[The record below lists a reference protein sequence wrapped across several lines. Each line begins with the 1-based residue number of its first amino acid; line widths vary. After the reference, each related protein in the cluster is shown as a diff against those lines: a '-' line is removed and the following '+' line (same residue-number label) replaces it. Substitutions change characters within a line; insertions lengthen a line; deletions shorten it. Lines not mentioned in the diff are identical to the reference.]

1 MEVHHHPNTEK
12 KKFKEYFL
20 EFLMIFLAVTLGFLA
35 ENIRENIS
43 ERAKEKEYIKGFINN
58 LKVDTS
64 NLKVVIKENKRR
76 IGGIDS
82 LLKMAHMDF
91 SIAAN
96 RKLFYTYS
104 RQNLLNVNFFKS
116 DDVTLTQ
123 LRNSGGYRL
132 IQKGSASDSIVK
144 YDQSS
149 TDVYGQETVYRRG
162 INYTEEALFELIDMT
177 TLVDTAYYR
186 NKIFTDKELPAISSD
201 PQKLKS
207 FFNKTVFVRGVI
219 NNYTDKLSVKL
230 DFAEKLISFLRKIYN
245 LKMDKD

>member
-1 MEVHHHPNTEK
+1 
-12 KKFKEYFL
+12 
-20 EFLMIFLAVTLGFLA
+20 MIFLAVTLGFIA

-43 ERAKEKEYIKGFINN
+43 DRAKEKEYIKGFINN

-64 NLKVVIKENKRR
+64 NLKMIIKDSKRR

-82 LLKMAHMDF
+82 LIKMAHLDV
-91 SIAAN
+91 STVVN

-104 RQNLLNVNFFKS
+104 RQNLLSVNFFKS

-149 TDVYGQETVYRRG
+149 TEIYVQETVYRRS

-177 TLVDTAYYR
+177 ILNDTVYYK
-186 NKIFTDKELPAISSD
+186 NGTFTDKELPAISND

-207 FFNKTVFVRGVI
+207 FFNKAVFARGVI
-219 NNYTDKLSVKL
+219 NNYANKLSAQL
-230 DFAEKLISFLRKIYN
+230 DLAEKLISYLGKTYN
-245 LKMDKD
+245 LKMNQD